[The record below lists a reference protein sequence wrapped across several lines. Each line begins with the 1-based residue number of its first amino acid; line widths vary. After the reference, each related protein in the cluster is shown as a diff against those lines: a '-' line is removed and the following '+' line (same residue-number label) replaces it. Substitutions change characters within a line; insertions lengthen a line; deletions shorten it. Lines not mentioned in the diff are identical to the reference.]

1 MRPEQFE
8 FVDATRGA
16 FARLRWQRHEV
27 TLTTWPDSFLAMWRA
42 DVLGPQARAEAE
54 RLARRLDQEGTHDS

>member
-8 FVDATRGA
+8 FVDGTRGA

-27 TLTTWPDSFLAMWRA
+27 TLTTWPDSFLSMWRA
-42 DVLGPQARAEAE
+42 DVLGPLARAEAE
-54 RLARRLDQEGTHDS
+54 LLARRREQEAAHDP